1 MTVLFYFQESRAI
14 IQASLR
20 FPFMRKI
27 AALAGPCF
35 INFTTAGSKEKT
47 DFIRM
52 LLKREMLSVD
62 KKATR
67 FGELVNV
74 HPEMRGKALRIPFL
88 KIDKSGLFT
97 TGAAA
102 LTLEVIHKGA
112 GWRRVDDVCFSP
124 SAFLLLKFYFESCF
138 STKSPITGSLYRS
151 PL

>member
-1 MTVLFYFQESRAI
+1 MTVLFYFPESLAI

-27 AALAGPCF
+27 TALAGPCL
-35 INFTTAGSKEKT
+35 IDFTTAGSKENA

-52 LLKREMLSVD
+52 LLQREMLSVD

-74 HPEMRGKALRIPFL
+74 HPEVRSKALGIPFL
-88 KIDKSGLFT
+88 KIDESGLFT

-112 GWRRVDDVCFSP
+112 G
-124 SAFLLLKFYFESCF
+124 
-138 STKSPITGSLYRS
+138 
-151 PL
+151 